1 MSGAPYV
8 PPGSV
13 EISGKTYVRN
23 PKGLTPI
30 ELVKAQDLMRD
41 QLVRELF
48 DEAVALREQLRAFKA
63 KAYGDVQAHLDLV
76 AELYGAKARPGGDK
90 GNVTL
95 ATIDGLMRVQIQV
108 SDLIQF
114 ESAPLQAAKA
124 LVDECLSEWS
134 ADANAE
140 LRAVVANAF
149 KVDKEGELSR
159 SALLGVLRWEIA
171 DPRWMR
177 AMAAIRDSIHADG
190 TKTYVRVHHRPAPE
204 AVFDGVSLDL
214 ATA

>member
-1 MSGAPYV
+1 VTYV

-30 ELVKAQDLMRD
+30 ELVRPQDLMRD

-48 DEAVALREQLRAFKA
+48 DAAVALSTKLREFKA

-76 AELYGAKARPGGDK
+76 GELYGAKARPGGDK

-95 ATIDGLMRVQIQV
+95 ATIDGLQRVQIQV
-108 SDLIQF
+108 SDLIRF
-114 ESAPLQAAKA
+114 ESGPLQAAKH
-124 LVDECLSEWS
+124 LVDECLAEWS

-140 LRAVVANAF
+140 LRAVVVNAF

-159 SALLGVLRWEIA
+159 SALLGLLRWEIQ
-171 DPRWMR
+171 DPRWMK
-177 AMAAIRDSIHADG
+177 AMEAIRDSISADG
-190 TKTYVRVHHRPAPE
+190 TKTYVRVHHRPTPE
-204 AVFDGVSLDL
+204 SAFDGVSLDL